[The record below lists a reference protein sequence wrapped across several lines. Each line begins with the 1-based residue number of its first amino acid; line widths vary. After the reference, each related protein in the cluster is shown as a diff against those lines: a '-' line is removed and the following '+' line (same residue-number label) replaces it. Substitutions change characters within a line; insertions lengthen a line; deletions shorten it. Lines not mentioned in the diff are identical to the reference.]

1 MRMSREVKNQLLIFL
16 TLFIALYVDS
26 YMFSSDFQIWKP
38 TFVLLTLIYWNMALP
53 DRIGIMAA
61 LSFGVFVDLIE
72 GSLLGLHGILFVL
85 ITYVCQRFFYQFRVS
100 PLWQQSSIIF
110 FLFILYKQVFALD
123 FMNTNQ
129 ELTNLSDG
137 AFFIN
142 SFLFALCSA
151 FIWSP
156 LFITLRYYRRK
167 WVKINS

>member
-1 MRMSREVKNQLLIFL
+1 MSRDLKNQLLIFL
-16 TLFIALYVDS
+16 TLFIALYADT
-26 YMFSSDFQIWKP
+26 YMFTSNFQMWKP

-61 LSFGVFVDLIE
+61 LSFGIFVDLIE
-72 GSLLGLHGILFVL
+72 GSLLGLHATLFVL

-100 PLWQQSSIIF
+100 PLWQQSSILF

-129 ELTNLSDG
+129 DLTNLSDIS
-137 AFFIN
+137 FFMN
-142 SFLFALCSA
+142 SFLFALFSA

-156 LFITLRYYRRK
+156 LFLTLRYYRRR
-167 WVKINS
+167 WVKHNS

>member
-1 MRMSREVKNQLLIFL
+1 MSRDSKNQLLILL
-16 TLFIALYVDS
+16 TLFIALSLDA
-26 YMFSSDFQIWKP
+26 YMFTSDFQIWKP
-38 TFVLLTLIYWNMALP
+38 TFVLLTLIYWNLALP

-61 LSFGVFVDLIE
+61 LLFGIFVDLLE

-100 PLWQQSSIIF
+100 PLWQQSFTLF

-129 ELTNLSDG
+129 ELTNLSDSS
-137 AFFIN
+137 FFMN
-142 SFLFALCSA
+142 SFLYALFSA

-156 LFITLRYYRRK
+156 LFFMLRYYRRR
-167 WVKINS
+167 WVKHNS

>member
-1 MRMSREVKNQLLIFL
+1 MSREVKNQLLIFL

-129 ELTNLSDG
+129 ELTNLSDMSY
-137 AFFIN
+137 FMN
-142 SFLFALCSA
+142 SLLFALFSA
-151 FIWSP
+151 FIWPP
-156 LFITLRYYRRK
+156 LFLTLRYYRRR
-167 WVKINS
+167 WVKHTS